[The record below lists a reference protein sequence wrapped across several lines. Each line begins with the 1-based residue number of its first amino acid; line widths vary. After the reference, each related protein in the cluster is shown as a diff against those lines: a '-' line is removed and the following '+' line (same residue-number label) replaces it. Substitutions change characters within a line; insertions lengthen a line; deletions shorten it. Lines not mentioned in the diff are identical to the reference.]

1 MGPINPNKAGLAL
14 GAFLGVWHFLWSL
27 LVALG
32 WVQPFIDFIF
42 WLHFIKP
49 VYVIGPFN
57 IGTALLLIVIT
68 TTIGYV
74 AGLVFGVLWNRVH
87 H

>member
-1 MGPINPNKAGLAL
+1 LAL
-14 GAFLGVWHFLWSL
+14 GAFLGTWHFLWSL

-32 WVQPFIDFIF
+32 WAQPFMDFIF

-49 VYVIGPFN
+49 VYVIGPFT
-57 IGTALLLIVIT
+57 IGIALLLIVIT

-74 AGLVFGVLWNRVH
+74 AGVVFGVLWNGFHR
-87 H
+87 